1 MNRRILCVD
10 DEEAILKA
18 LHLHVRKVFEM
29 STANSGS
36 EGLEVFEKEGPF
48 SVVTAEM
55 RMPGMDGAT
64 FLAKVKELD
73 LCVSTV
79 LLTVDADFEFG
90 ERPPCRQAKCSAF
103 SRNPALP
110 YYSRKPSRMGLRR
123 IMLPR
128 PKRNALT
135 RLFWCGRRESN
146 PPWSLRP

>member
-18 LHLHVRKVFEM
+18 LRLHVRKVFEM
-29 STANSGS
+29 STANSGA

-79 LLTVDADFEFG
+79 LLTGHVDFEFDG
-90 ERPPCRQAKCSAF
+90 AAALQTGKMFSILTKPCPPVRFKKTIEDGIEAYHAK
-103 SRNPALP
+103 
-110 YYSRKPSRMGLRR
+110 G
-123 IMLPR
+123 
-128 PKRNALT
+128 
-135 RLFWCGRRESN
+135 GRDPEDSDA
-146 PPWSLRP
+146 

>member
-1 MNRRILCVD
+1 
-10 DEEAILKA
+10 
-18 LHLHVRKVFEM
+18 M

-79 LLTVDADFEFG
+79 LLTVDADFEFRG
-90 ERPPCRQAKCSAF
+90 ATALQTGKMFSILTKPCPPVLFKKTIEDGIEAYHAAKTKA
-103 SRNPALP
+103 
-110 YYSRKPSRMGLRR
+110 
-123 IMLPR
+123 
-128 PKRNALT
+128 
-135 RLFWCGRRESN
+135 
-146 PPWSLRP
+146 

>member
-18 LHLHVRKVFEM
+18 LRLHVRKVFEM
-29 STANSGS
+29 STANSGA

-79 LLTVDADFEFG
+79 LLTGHADFEFG
-90 ERPPCRQAKCSAF
+90 GAAALGSGKLFRILNKPCSPDKLKNAIEEGISQY
-103 SRNPALP
+103 NPQGGDSEGSP
-110 YYSRKPSRMGLRR
+110 
-123 IMLPR
+123 
-128 PKRNALT
+128 
-135 RLFWCGRRESN
+135 
-146 PPWSLRP
+146 

>member
-18 LHLHVRKVFEM
+18 LRLHVRKVFEM
-29 STANSGS
+29 STANSGA

-79 LLTVDADFEFG
+79 LLTGHADFEFG
-90 ERPPCRQAKCSAF
+90 GAAALQTGKMFSILTKPCPPERFKKTIEDGIEAYHAK
-103 SRNPALP
+103 
-110 YYSRKPSRMGLRR
+110 G
-123 IMLPR
+123 
-128 PKRNALT
+128 
-135 RLFWCGRRESN
+135 GRDPEDSDA
-146 PPWSLRP
+146 